1 MKLDCDQL
9 AFGDGGIELV
19 KMKRPTESMRWATLL
34 IAREWGYHREN
45 VSNKQRCEI
54 AATASRLVA
63 YDCGFKKFPKG
74 TNIKSWNKMLE
85 EAIGTGK
92 ISLGALMKDKSS
104 SSYDIDS
111 GREEEERRRL

>member
-1 MKLDCDQL
+1 
-9 AFGDGGIELV
+9 
-19 KMKRPTESMRWATLL
+19 
-34 IAREWGYHREN
+34 
-45 VSNKQRCEI
+45 
-54 AATASRLVA
+54 
-63 YDCGFKKFPKG
+63 
-74 TNIKSWNKMLE
+74 MLE